1 MESYTILHRTARF
14 CNPYF
19 SFLLFLKKQGQ
30 KRQRNAKGTRSKGGG
45 NRQPDEIP
53 PNERQPLATK
63 GIRIVQ

>member
-1 MESYTILHRTARF
+1 MESYIILHRTARF

-30 KRQRNAKGTRSKGGG
+30 KRQRNVKGTCSKGGG

-53 PNERQPLATK
+53 PNEPKALATE
-63 GIRIVQ
+63 GIRVVQ